1 MGSMGHEPD
10 AADCRPASSEEE
22 APMTH
27 ITVYRFKPYMSK
39 EETKTLLEAFAEFGN
54 APGTTAHYMRT
65 DGTGGFV
72 IGESEDFKALYRNIL
87 NYLEFV
93 DFEQHVVMSV
103 EDGVP
108 LISEYVAS

>member
-1 MGSMGHEPD
+1 MGWPVHQRQREGKIAMQHV
-10 AADCRPASSEEE
+10 
-22 APMTH
+22 T
-27 ITVYRFKPYMSK
+27 TYTFKPFMTK
-39 EETKTLLEAFAEFGN
+39 EETKALLEAFAEFGN

-72 IGESEDFKALYRNIL
+72 VGENEDFAALYRNIL

-93 DFEQHVVMSV
+93 EFEQHVVIPV

-108 LISEYVAS
+108 LIADYVSS

>member
-1 MGSMGHEPD
+1 
-10 AADCRPASSEEE
+10 
-22 APMTH
+22 MTH
-27 ITVYRFKPYMSK
+27 ITTYRFKPFMTK

-54 APGTTAHYMRT
+54 APGTTAHYIRT

-72 IGESEDFKALYRNIL
+72 IGESEDFAALYRNIL

-93 DFEQHVVMSV
+93 EFERQVVIPV

-108 LISEYVAS
+108 LISEYVSS